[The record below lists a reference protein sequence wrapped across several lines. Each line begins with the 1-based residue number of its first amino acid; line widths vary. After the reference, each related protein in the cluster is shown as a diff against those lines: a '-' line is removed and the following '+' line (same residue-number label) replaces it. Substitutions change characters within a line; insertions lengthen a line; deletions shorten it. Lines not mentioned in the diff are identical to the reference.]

1 MSGNLSPN
9 TISNENQNEKKKLNK
24 TYEYKEK
31 LQKTL
36 SLPSKDTPQ
45 TTCNIRKVKTKI

>member
-9 TISNENQNEKKKLNK
+9 TISSENQNEKIKLNK

-36 SLPSKDTPQ
+36 SLPCKDSQQ
-45 TTCNIRKVKTKI
+45 TTHNIRKVKTKI

>member
-9 TISNENQNEKKKLNK
+9 TISNENQNEKKILIK
-24 TYEYKEK
+24 TTEYKEK

-36 SLPSKDTPQ
+36 SLPTIDTP
-45 TTCNIRKVKTKI
+45 